1 MNRLKRFIL
10 ELDKNDEKYAK
21 IYEGPLWDSEINQE
35 VYDPTYWYNDIGFEF
50 QRSNKFRLDLMCV
63 LIHIPKRRLQLSI
76 SMDHLV
82 LADNIYRQFICY
94 LDQINDEIWNS
105 ARPKEESGFIYY
117 NQINNEIHYRNAC
130 YCIEKNKEEYVIVTI
145 LVQAPYHNNKK
156 LNRILCTMLPKQ
168 VDKFL
173 QNLDY
178 EQLNKANEI
187 YNLQNEI
194 RSWLHKSDYC
204 CFIANGSKLT
214 EQSSTDVVPF
224 LSPVSMEIEICG
236 IRGMGIKKGV
246 TVITGGGYSG
256 KSTLLEAI
264 NSGINNH
271 IEGDGR
277 ELVITDDTA
286 VFIAAEDGRAVNDI
300 DISPFIRWIPNMD
313 PVCFSTIKA
322 SGSTSQAAN
331 IIEAYA
337 CGSRLL
343 LIDEDKSAT
352 NFMIRDKIM
361 DEVISR
367 EPIIPFTDQVK
378 RMYCDCNISTILVI
392 GGSGEYLSLA
402 DTVIKMD
409 EYIAYDITKNAHEIV
424 EKYQMRLRSV
434 DINTKWQQ
442 KRRYISYDGFSSYPQ
457 NSRKERVKITEL
469 GTIILGDEI
478 IKTDRIY
485 NITSMEQVNL
495 IVLIIRAIQSKG
507 YGSENE
513 WVDIESAINEIYEE
527 LNHKGIDSLYTN
539 SLNLNRW
546 LELPRK
552 TEIFGVINRMRFLK
566 CISKVV
572 Q

>member
-10 ELDKNDEKYAK
+10 ELDRNDEKYVK
-21 IYEGPLWDSEINQE
+21 IYEGPLWDPEINEE

-50 QRSNKFRLDLMCV
+50 QRSNKYRLDQMCV
-63 LIHIPKRRLQLSI
+63 LIHIPKKRLQLSHTV
-76 SMDHLV
+76 DHLV
-82 LADNIYRQFICY
+82 LADNMYRQFIYY

-105 ARPKEESGFIYY
+105 SRPKEESGFVYY
-117 NQINNEIHYRNAC
+117 SQINNEIHYRNAC
-130 YCIEKNKEEYVIVTI
+130 YYMDKNTEEIIITI

-156 LNRILCTMLPKQ
+156 LNRILCIVLPKQ
-168 VDKFL
+168 VEKFL
-173 QNLDY
+173 QNFDY
-178 EQLNKANEI
+178 ERLYKANEL
-187 YNLQNEI
+187 YQLQNEI
-194 RSWLHKSDYC
+194 RSWLYKSEYC

-214 EQSSTDVVPF
+214 KQSSTDIVPF

-322 SGSTSQAAN
+322 SGSTSQAVN

-352 NFMIRDKIM
+352 NFMIRDIIM
-361 DEVISR
+361 DEVISK

-378 RMYCDCNISTILVI
+378 RMYYDCNVSTILVI
-392 GGSGEYLSLA
+392 GGSGEYLSIA

-409 EYIAYDITKNAHEIV
+409 EYIAYDITKNAYEIV
-424 EKYQMRLRSV
+424 KKYQMRVRSANL
-434 DINTKWQQ
+434 ITKWQ
-442 KRRYISYDGFSSYPQ
+442 KKKKYISYDGFSSYPK

-469 GTIILGDEI
+469 GTIILGDEVI
-478 IKTDRIY
+478 RTDRIY

-495 IVLIIRAIQSKG
+495 ICLIIRAIQSKG
-507 YGSENE
+507 YGLENE
-513 WVDIESAINEIYEE
+513 WVDIELAINEIYEE
-527 LNHKGIDSLYTN
+527 LHHKGIDLLYTN
-539 SLNLNRW
+539 SFNLNRW

-552 TEIFGVINRMRFLK
+552 MEVFGVINRMKFLK
-566 CISKVV
+566 CISKVI